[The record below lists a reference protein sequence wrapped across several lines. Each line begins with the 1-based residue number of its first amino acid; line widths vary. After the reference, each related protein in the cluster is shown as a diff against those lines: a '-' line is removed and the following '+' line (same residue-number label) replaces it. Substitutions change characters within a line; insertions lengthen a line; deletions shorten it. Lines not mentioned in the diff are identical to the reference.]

1 MRYKFWSCVLE
12 KFEFPTEFGWFRFVL
27 KAEFGL
33 TQFGRLSVI
42 ASCLIGRILFIQS
55 RTKFDS
61 RLFSFDSRYNK
72 K

>member
-1 MRYKFWSCVLE
+1 MRYKFWSCMLQ
-12 KFEFPTEFGWFRFVL
+12 KFEFPAEFGWFTFVL

-42 ASCLIGRILFIQS
+42 AGCLIGRTLIIQS
-55 RTKFDS
+55 ITRFDS
-61 RLFSFDSRYNK
+61 RLFNFESRYNK